1 MNSRV
6 AINVAT
12 KGECLGGNSRAE
24 RERASQPC
32 LAAVRESYERESFK
46 VQGIAL
52 AGVAAQNLQKES
64 GIESKTIASWLNPNQ
79 VIDKRTIVIIDEAGM
94 VGSKQMAEVIQK
106 IEGAKAK
113 LILVGDERQ
122 LQPIAAGGIL
132 HAIDQKVAQ
141 IAPEY
146 STVIEIFGVSVK
158 NG

>member
-1 MNSRV
+1 M
-6 AINVAT
+6 A
-12 KGECLGGNSRAE
+12 
-24 RERASQPC
+24 
-32 LAAVRESYERESFK
+32 Y
-46 VQGIAL
+46 
-52 AGVAAQNLQKES
+52 
-64 GIESKTIASWLNPNQ
+64 PNQ
-79 VIDKRTIVIIDEAGM
+79 EIDSRTVVIIDEAGM

-106 IEGAKAK
+106 VEEAKAK

-146 STVIEIFGVSVK
+146 STAMKIFGASVK